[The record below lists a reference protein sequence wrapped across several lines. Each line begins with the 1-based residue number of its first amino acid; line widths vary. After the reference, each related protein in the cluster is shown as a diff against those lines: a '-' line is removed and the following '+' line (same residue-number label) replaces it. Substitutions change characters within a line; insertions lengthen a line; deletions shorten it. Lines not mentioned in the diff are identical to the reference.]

1 MCEICENTPLE
12 KHPFENGF
20 ICDGCGLDSGIV
32 CDDCHVGICF
42 EVSKATVN

>member
-1 MCEICENTPLE
+1 MCEVCEITLLE
-12 KHPFENGF
+12 KNGF

-42 EVSKATVN
+42 EVSNATVN